1 MGGMGE
7 TAGLRAGL
15 WTAPWRKIGAV
26 FALSPPARLSRSAGW
41 IGLAAFA
48 VPLLTGLV
56 TQVSLHP
63 ARVTAG
69 AVVALTFAVPLFLI
83 RTRLTLPLAAAAT
96 VGVALIGTGDSR
108 DVAWIS
114 VVVLTVWC
122 PLAGGIVAGVVYW
135 AASLALF
142 GGEYLWAKPD
152 PGWAP
157 WTAGITVSLFAA
169 GLIQRQMILVEQLRA
184 AQAGLAERSR
194 AEERN
199 RIARELHDV
208 IAHSLTVSLLH
219 VTSARLAVEH
229 DPDDAARSLAEA
241 ERLGRQSLA
250 EVRATIGLLRPAA
263 TPGGSTQGGIAPPV
277 PGLDQV
283 SRLVTQLRE
292 TGADIDL
299 SIEGETAGLP
309 ATTGSAVYRIVQEA
323 LTNAA
328 RHAPGQP
335 VTVRVTVAGGQID
348 VAVDSAGPPGQPTRH
363 GLGLISMRERAEMHG
378 GTCTAG
384 PGGAGWLV
392 HATLPSHAA
401 ATA

>member
-1 MGGMGE
+1 MGE

-15 WTAPWRKIGAV
+15 GTAPWRKIGAV

-56 TQVSLHP
+56 TQVSPHP
-63 ARVTAG
+63 ARVAAG
-69 AVVALTFAVPLFLI
+69 AVVALTFAVPLFLT

-142 GGEYLWAKPD
+142 GGEYLWVKSD

-169 GLIQRQMILVEQLRA
+169 GLIQRQMTLVEQLRA

-250 EVRATIGLLRPAA
+250 EVRATMGLLRPAA
-263 TPGGSTQGGIAPPV
+263 TPDGIAPPV

-283 SRLVTQLRE
+283 SRLVTQLRD

-299 SIEGETAGLP
+299 SIDGETAGLP

-323 LTNAA
+323 LTNAT

-335 VTVRVTVAGGQID
+335 VTVRVAVTGGHVD
-348 VAVDSAGPPGQPTRH
+348 VAVDSAGPPGQPARH

-392 HATLPSHAA
+392 HATLPSPAA

>member
-1 MGGMGE
+1 MSLG
-7 TAGLRAGL
+7 
-15 WTAPWRKIGAV
+15 RKIGAV
-26 FALSPPARLSRSAGW
+26 FAVSPQARLSRSAGW
-41 IGLAAFA
+41 IGLATFA
-48 VPLLTGLV
+48 APLLAGLV
-56 TQVSLHP
+56 TQVSAHP
-63 ARVTAG
+63 ARAAAG
-69 AVVALTFAVPLFLI
+69 AVIALTLAVPLFLI
-83 RTRLTLPLAAAAT
+83 PTRLTLPLAAAAT

-114 VVVLTVWC
+114 LVVLTVWC
-122 PLAGGIVAGVVYW
+122 SLAGGLAAGIVYW
-135 AASLALF
+135 AAGLLLF
-142 GGEYLWAKPD
+142 GAEYLWVKTD

-169 GLIQRQMILVEQLRA
+169 GLIQRQMTLVEQLRA

-229 DPDDAARSLAEA
+229 DPDDAARALAEA

-250 EVRATIGLLRPAA
+250 EVRATIGLLRPPASDG
-263 TPGGSTQGGIAPPV
+263 TSTDGTSTDGIAPPV

-283 SRLVTQLRE
+283 SRLVAQLRE
-292 TGADIDL
+292 TGAVIGL
-299 SIEGETAGLP
+299 SIDGDIAGLP

-323 LTNAA
+323 LTNAT

-335 VTVRVTVAGGQID
+335 VTVRVAVTGGQID
-348 VAVDSAGPPGQPTRH
+348 VAVDSGGPPGPPARH

-384 PGGAGWLV
+384 PGGTGWLV
-392 HATLPSHAA
+392 HATLPVAVPA
-401 ATA
+401 